1 MYGRRI
7 DSPRLHRQR
16 LIFLVA
22 VAVIALHVLDDSF
35 IQPEPGTS
43 AADHLVSGLVPLA
56 ALAIAAVAYGRLA
69 PAWRGTLALVIGAFG
84 IMAGLEG
91 WHYTMKVGASG
102 DDYTGLLALPAG
114 VVLLLL
120 GVVVLWQS
128 RRTEGP
134 RGRRYL
140 RRALIGVGSLVVA
153 IALVAPFMMAY
164 GYTHLGRAV
173 VPDPKLGGAEYENVK
188 FETSDGLELEGW
200 YIPSK
205 NGATVIAFPGRSGPR
220 KPARFL
226 ARHGFGV
233 LLFDRRGEGDSEGD
247 PNALGWGGTKDLEA
261 AVAFLREQPEVDP
274 DRIGGI
280 GLSVGGEM
288 LLQFAAE
295 SDDLK
300 AVVSEGAGIRSV
312 REAAESSGA
321 EKWGGLPT
329 WGAITA
335 GTAIFSNQSPP
346 PNLKDLAGR
355 IEPEALFLIYADQ
368 GQGGEKLS
376 ADYYE
381 VAGEPKELWKTDSK
395 HTGGYD
401 AAPKEY
407 ERRVVRFFSKSLSVP
422 SS

>member
-1 MYGRRI
+1 M

-16 LIFLVA
+16 VVFLVA

-35 IQPEPGTS
+35 IQPEPGMS
-43 AADHLVSGLVPLA
+43 ATDHLVSGLLPLA
-56 ALAIAAVAYGRLA
+56 ALALAAVAYGRIA
-69 PAWRGTLALVIGAFG
+69 PAWRATLALVIGLFG
-84 IMAGLEG
+84 IVVGLEG
-91 WHYTMKVGASG
+91 WHYAMEVGASG
-102 DDYTGLLALPAG
+102 DDYTGLIALPAG

-120 GVVVLWQS
+120 GVVALWQS
-128 RRTEGP
+128 RRGEGS

-140 RRALIGVGSLVVA
+140 RRVLIGVGSVIVA

-173 VPDPKLGGAEYENVK
+173 VPDPKLGGAEYEDVE

-205 NGATVIAFPGRSGPR
+205 NGAAVIAFPGRSGPR

-226 ARHGFGV
+226 ARHGYGV

-247 PNALGWGGTKDLEA
+247 PNALGWEGTKDLEA
-261 AVAFLREQPEVDP
+261 AVGFLRERSDVDP
-274 DRIGGI
+274 ERIGGI

-295 SDDLK
+295 TDDLK

-312 REAAESSGA
+312 REASLISGA
-321 EKWGGLPT
+321 EKWAGLPT

-335 GTAIFSNQSPP
+335 GTAVFSNHRPP
-346 PNLKDLAGR
+346 PNLKGLVSDIG
-355 IEPEALFLIYADQ
+355 PEALFLIYADQ
-368 GQGGEKLS
+368 GQGGENLS

-381 VAGEPKELWKTDSK
+381 VAGRPKQLWKTDSK

-401 AAPKEY
+401 AAPREY
-407 ERRVVRFFSKSLSVP
+407 ERRVVNFFRRSLG
-422 SS
+422 

>member
-1 MYGRRI
+1 MNRV
-7 DSPRLHRQR
+7 
-16 LIFLVA
+16 FLVA
-22 VAVIALHVLDDSF
+22 VAVIAIHVVDDSF

-43 AADHLVSGLVPLA
+43 AGDHLVSGLVPLA
-56 ALAIAAVAYGRLA
+56 ALALAAIAYPRVRAGWRAVI
-69 PAWRGTLALVIGAFG
+69 ALVTGLFG
-84 IMAGLEG
+84 IVAGLEG
-91 WHYTMKVGASG
+91 WRYTMLVGASG
-102 DDYTGLLALPAG
+102 DDYTGLIALPAG
-114 VVLLLL
+114 VVLVVL
-120 GVVVLWQS
+120 GVVTLWRS
-128 RRTEGP
+128 RRTDGS
-134 RGRRYL
+134 RARRYL
-140 RRALIGVGSLVVA
+140 RRALVGLAAAIVLV
-153 IALVAPFMMAY
+153 ALVAPFMMAY

-173 VPDPKLGGAEYENVK
+173 VPDPKLGGADYEDVK

-200 YIPSK
+200 YIPSR
-205 NGATVIAFPGRSGPR
+205 NGAAVIAFAGRSGTR
-220 KPARFL
+220 TPARFL
-226 ARHGFGV
+226 ARHGYGV

-261 AVAFLREQPEVDP
+261 AVSFLRTRPDVEP

-288 LLQFAAE
+288 LLEFAAE

-321 EKWGGLPT
+321 EKWAGLPT

-335 GTAIFSNQSPP
+335 GVAIFSNHSPP

-355 IEPEALFLIYADQ
+355 SAPPPLFLIYADR
-368 GQGGEKLS
+368 GQGGEDLS

-381 VAGEPKELWKTDSK
+381 VASQPKQLWKTDSK

-401 AAPKEY
+401 ADPQEY
-407 ERRVVRFFSKSLSVP
+407 ERRVVRFFRKALSVP

>member
-1 MYGRRI
+1 M

-16 LIFLVA
+16 LVFLVA

-43 AADHLVSGLVPLA
+43 AGDHLVSGLVPLA
-56 ALAIAAVAYGRLA
+56 ALGIAAVAYGRIA
-69 PAWRGTLALVIGAFG
+69 PAWRAALALVIGLFG

-114 VVLLLL
+114 VVLVLL
-120 GVVVLWQS
+120 GLVSLWQS
-128 RRTEGP
+128 RRTEGT

-140 RRALIGVGSLVVA
+140 RRALVGTAGLVVA

-173 VPDPKLGGAEYENVK
+173 VPDPKLGGADYENVK
-188 FETSDGLELEGW
+188 FETGDGLELEGW

-205 NGATVIAFPGRSGPR
+205 NGAAVIAFPGRSGPR

-226 ARHGFGV
+226 ARHGYGV

-261 AVAFLREQPEVDP
+261 AVAFLRERPDVDP

-312 REAAESSGA
+312 REASEQSGA
-321 EKWGGLPT
+321 EKWASLPT

-335 GTAIFSNQSPP
+335 GAAIFSNHSPP
-346 PNLKDLAGR
+346 PNLKDLASR
-355 IEPEALFLIYADQ
+355 IDPEAVFFIYADR

-376 ADYYE
+376 ADYHE
-381 VAGEPKELWKTDSK
+381 VAGRPKQLWKTDSA

-401 AAPKEY
+401 AAPREY
-407 ERRVVRFFSKSLSVP
+407 ERRVVRFFSKALSVP

>member
-1 MYGRRI
+1 M

-16 LIFLVA
+16 VVFLVA

-35 IQPEPGTS
+35 IQPEPGMS
-43 AADHLVSGLVPLA
+43 ATDHLVSGLLPLA
-56 ALAIAAVAYGRLA
+56 ALALAAVAYGRIA
-69 PAWRGTLALVIGAFG
+69 PAWRATLALVIGLFG
-84 IMAGLEG
+84 IVVGLEG
-91 WHYTMKVGASG
+91 WHYTMEVGASG
-102 DDYTGLLALPAG
+102 DDYTGLIALPAG

-120 GVVVLWQS
+120 GVVALWQS
-128 RRTEGP
+128 RRGEGS

-140 RRALIGVGSLVVA
+140 RRVLIGVGSVIVA

-173 VPDPKLGGAEYENVK
+173 VPDPKLGGAEYEDVK

-205 NGATVIAFPGRSGPR
+205 NGAAVIAFPGRSGPR

-226 ARHGFGV
+226 ARHGYGV

-247 PNALGWGGTKDLEA
+247 PNALGWEGTKDLEA
-261 AVAFLREQPEVDP
+261 AVGFLRERSDVDP
-274 DRIGGI
+274 ERIGGI

-295 SDDLK
+295 TDDLK

-312 REAAESSGA
+312 REASLISGA
-321 EKWGGLPT
+321 EKWAGLPT

-335 GTAIFSNQSPP
+335 GTAVFSNHSPP
-346 PNLKDLAGR
+346 PNLKGLVSDIG
-355 IEPEALFLIYADQ
+355 PEALFLIYADQ
-368 GQGGEKLS
+368 GQGGENLS

-381 VAGEPKELWKTDSK
+381 VAGRPKQLWKTDSK

-401 AAPKEY
+401 AAPREY
-407 ERRVVRFFSKSLSVP
+407 ERRVVNFFRRSLG
-422 SS
+422 

>member
-1 MYGRRI
+1 M

-16 LIFLVA
+16 LVFLVA

-43 AADHLVSGLVPLA
+43 AGDHLVSGLVPLA
-56 ALAIAAVAYGRLA
+56 ALGIAAVAYGRIA
-69 PAWRGTLALVIGAFG
+69 PAWRAALALVIGLFG

-114 VVLLLL
+114 VVLVLL
-120 GVVVLWQS
+120 GLVSLWRS
-128 RRTEGP
+128 RRTEGT
-134 RGRRYL
+134 RARRYL
-140 RRALIGVGSLVVA
+140 RRALVGAAGLIVL

-173 VPDPKLGGAEYENVK
+173 VPDPKLGGADYENVK
-188 FETSDGLELEGW
+188 FETGDGLELEGW

-205 NGATVIAFPGRSGPR
+205 NGAAVIAFPGRSGPR

-226 ARHGFGV
+226 ARHGYGV

-247 PNALGWGGTKDLEA
+247 PNSLGWGGTKDLEA
-261 AVAFLREQPEVDP
+261 AVAFLRERPDVDP

-280 GLSVGGEM
+280 GRSVGGEM

-312 REAAESSGA
+312 REASESSGA
-321 EKWGGLPT
+321 EKWAGLPT
-329 WGAITA
+329 WARHHRGHR
-335 GTAIFSNQSPP
+335 
-346 PNLKDLAGR
+346 DLLEPQPAA
-355 IEPEALFLIYADQ
+355 EPE
-368 GQGGEKLS
+368 GP
-376 ADYYE
+376 
-381 VAGEPKELWKTDSK
+381 GEPHRARGGVLHLRRSGPGRREPLRGLPRGRRAAKAAVEDRQHPRGRLRRRA
-395 HTGGYD
+395 TG
-401 AAPKEY
+401 
-407 ERRVVRFFSKSLSVP
+407 VRAEGGPLLQ
-422 SS
+422 

>member
-1 MYGRRI
+1 M

-16 LIFLVA
+16 VVFLVA

-35 IQPEPGTS
+35 IQPEPRNVRHRPPREWT
-43 AADHLVSGLVPLA
+43 
-56 ALAIAAVAYGRLA
+56 VATRCARARGRRLRRIA
-69 PAWRGTLALVIGAFG
+69 PAWRATLALVIGLFG
-84 IMAGLEG
+84 IVAGLEG
-91 WHYTMKVGASG
+91 WHYTMEVGASG
-102 DDYTGLLALPAG
+102 DDYTGLIALPAG

-120 GVVVLWQS
+120 GVVALWQS
-128 RRTEGP
+128 RRGEGS

-140 RRALIGVGSLVVA
+140 RRVLIGVGSVIVA

-173 VPDPKLGGAEYENVK
+173 VPDPKLGGAEYEDVK

-205 NGATVIAFPGRSGPR
+205 NGAAVIAFPGRSGPR
-220 KPARFL
+220 KSARFL
-226 ARHGFGV
+226 ARHGYGV

-247 PNALGWGGTKDLEA
+247 PNALGWGGTKDLDGGGWRSFA
-261 AVAFLREQPEVDP
+261 RRPDVDP
-274 DRIGGI
+274 ERIGGI
-280 GLSVGGEM
+280 GRSVGGEM

-295 SDDLK
+295 TDDLK

-321 EKWGGLPT
+321 EKWAGLPT

-335 GTAIFSNQSPP
+335 GTAVFSNHSPP
-346 PNLKDLAGR
+346 PNLKGLVSDIG
-355 IEPEALFLIYADQ
+355 PEALFLIYADQ
-368 GQGGEKLS
+368 GQGGENLS

-381 VAGEPKELWKTDSK
+381 VAGRAKQFWKTDSK

-401 AAPKEY
+401 AAPREY
-407 ERRVVRFFSKSLSVP
+407 ERRVVNFFRRSLG
-422 SS
+422 

>member
-1 MYGRRI
+1 M

-16 LIFLVA
+16 LVFLVA

-43 AADHLVSGLVPLA
+43 AGDHLVSGLVPLA
-56 ALAIAAVAYGRLA
+56 ALGIAAVAYGRIA
-69 PAWRGTLALVIGAFG
+69 PAWRAALALVIGLFG

-114 VVLLLL
+114 VVLVLL
-120 GVVVLWQS
+120 GLVSLWQS
-128 RRTEGP
+128 RRTEGT

-140 RRALIGVGSLVVA
+140 RRALVGTAGLVVA

-173 VPDPKLGGAEYENVK
+173 VPDPKLGGADYENVK
-188 FETSDGLELEGW
+188 FETGDGLELEGW

-205 NGATVIAFPGRSGPR
+205 NGAAVIAFPGRSGPR

-226 ARHGFGV
+226 ARHGYGV

-261 AVAFLREQPEVDP
+261 AVAFLRDRPDVNP

-312 REAAESSGA
+312 REASEQSGA
-321 EKWGGLPT
+321 EKWASLPT

-335 GTAIFSNQSPP
+335 GAAIFSNHSPP
-346 PNLKDLAGR
+346 PNLKDLASR
-355 IEPEALFLIYADQ
+355 IDPEAVFFIYADR

-376 ADYYE
+376 ADYHE
-381 VAGEPKELWKTDSK
+381 VAGRPKQLWKTDSA

-401 AAPKEY
+401 AAPREY
-407 ERRVVRFFSKSLSVP
+407 ERRVVRFFSTALSVP

>member
-1 MYGRRI
+1 M

-16 LIFLVA
+16 LVFLVA

-43 AADHLVSGLVPLA
+43 AGDHLVSGLVPLA
-56 ALAIAAVAYGRLA
+56 ALGIAAVAYGRIA
-69 PAWRGTLALVIGAFG
+69 PAWRAALALVIGLFG

-114 VVLLLL
+114 VVLVLL
-120 GVVVLWQS
+120 GLVSLWQS
-128 RRTEGP
+128 RRTEGT

-140 RRALIGVGSLVVA
+140 RRALVGTAGLIVA

-173 VPDPKLGGAEYENVK
+173 VPDPKLGGADYENVK
-188 FETSDGLELEGW
+188 FETGDGLELEGW

-205 NGATVIAFPGRSGPR
+205 NGAAVIAFPGRSGPR

-226 ARHGFGV
+226 ARHGYGV

-261 AVAFLREQPEVDP
+261 AVAFLRERPDVDP

-312 REAAESSGA
+312 REASEQSGA
-321 EKWGGLPT
+321 EKWASLPT

-335 GTAIFSNQSPP
+335 GAAIFSNHSPP
-346 PNLKDLAGR
+346 PNLKDLASR
-355 IEPEALFLIYADQ
+355 IDPEAVFFIYADR

-376 ADYYE
+376 ADYHE
-381 VAGEPKELWKTDSK
+381 VAGRPKQLWKTDSA

-401 AAPKEY
+401 AAPREY

>member
-1 MYGRRI
+1 M
-7 DSPRLHRQR
+7 DSPRLHTQR
-16 LIFLVA
+16 LVFLVA

-43 AADHLVSGLVPLA
+43 AGDHLVSGLVPLA
-56 ALAIAAVAYGRLA
+56 ALAIAALAYRRIA
-69 PAWRGTLALVIGAFG
+69 PAWRAALALVIGLFG

-114 VVLLLL
+114 VVLVLL
-120 GVVVLWQS
+120 GLVSLWQS
-128 RRTEGP
+128 RRTEGT

-140 RRALIGVGSLVVA
+140 RRALVGTAGLVVA

-173 VPDPKLGGAEYENVK
+173 VPDPKLGGADYENVK
-188 FETSDGLELEGW
+188 FETGDGLELEGW

-205 NGATVIAFPGRSGPR
+205 NGAAVIAFPGRSGPR

-226 ARHGFGV
+226 ARHGYGV

-261 AVAFLREQPEVDP
+261 AVAFLRERPDVDP
-274 DRIGGI
+274 NRIGGI

-312 REAAESSGA
+312 REASEQSGA
-321 EKWGGLPT
+321 EKWASLPT

-335 GTAIFSNQSPP
+335 GAAVFSNHSPP
-346 PNLKDLAGR
+346 PNLKDLASR
-355 IEPEALFLIYADQ
+355 IEPEAVFFIYADR

-376 ADYYE
+376 ADYHE
-381 VAGEPKELWKTDSK
+381 VAGRPKQLWKTDSA

-401 AAPKEY
+401 ANPREY
-407 ERRVVRFFSKSLSVP
+407 ERRVVRFFRKSLYAP
-422 SS
+422 SL

>member
-1 MYGRRI
+1 M

-16 LIFLVA
+16 LVFLVA

-43 AADHLVSGLVPLA
+43 AGDHLVSGLVPLA
-56 ALAIAAVAYGRLA
+56 ALGIAAVAYGRIA
-69 PAWRGTLALVIGAFG
+69 PAWRAALALVIGLFG

-114 VVLLLL
+114 VVLVLL
-120 GVVVLWQS
+120 GLVSLWQS
-128 RRTEGP
+128 RRTEGT

-140 RRALIGVGSLVVA
+140 RRALVGTAGLVVA

-173 VPDPKLGGAEYENVK
+173 VPDPKLGGADYENVK
-188 FETSDGLELEGW
+188 FETGDGLELEGW

-205 NGATVIAFPGRSGPR
+205 NGAAVIAFPGRSGPR

-226 ARHGFGV
+226 ARHGYGV

-261 AVAFLREQPEVDP
+261 AVAFLRERPDVDP
-274 DRIGGI
+274 NRIGGI

-312 REAAESSGA
+312 REASEQSGA
-321 EKWGGLPT
+321 EKWASLPT

-335 GTAIFSNQSPP
+335 GAAIFSNHSPP
-346 PNLKDLAGR
+346 PNLKDLASR
-355 IEPEALFLIYADQ
+355 IDPEAVFFIYADR

-376 ADYYE
+376 ADYHE
-381 VAGEPKELWKTDSK
+381 VAGRPKQLWKTNSA

-401 AAPKEY
+401 AAPREY

>member
-1 MYGRRI
+1 M

-16 LIFLVA
+16 LVFLVA

-43 AADHLVSGLVPLA
+43 AGDHLVSGLVPLA
-56 ALAIAAVAYGRLA
+56 ALGIAAVAYGRIA
-69 PAWRGTLALVIGAFG
+69 PAWRAALALVIGLFG

-114 VVLLLL
+114 VVLVLL
-120 GVVVLWQS
+120 GLVSLWQS
-128 RRTEGP
+128 RRTEGT

-140 RRALIGVGSLVVA
+140 RRALVGTAGLVVA

-173 VPDPKLGGAEYENVK
+173 VPDPKLGGADYENVK
-188 FETSDGLELEGW
+188 FETGDGLELEGW

-205 NGATVIAFPGRSGPR
+205 NGAAVIAFPGRSGPR

-226 ARHGFGV
+226 ARHGYGV

-261 AVAFLREQPEVDP
+261 AVAFLRERPDVDP

-312 REAAESSGA
+312 REASEQSGA
-321 EKWGGLPT
+321 EKWASLPT

-335 GTAIFSNQSPP
+335 GAAIFSNHSPP
-346 PNLKDLAGR
+346 PNLKDLASR
-355 IEPEALFLIYADQ
+355 IDPEAVFFIYADR

-376 ADYYE
+376 ADYHE
-381 VAGEPKELWKTDSK
+381 VAGRPKQLWKTDSA

-401 AAPKEY
+401 AAPREY